1 MKNNIA
7 VILDFVPV
15 HFAIDGFGLNN
26 YDGTPLYNYPNDAV
40 GKSEWGTCNF
50 QHSRGDVCSF
60 LNSSAYY
67 WLKEYHIDGLRLDA
81 VGNLILL
88 AGVIVV
94 VERIEKR
101 FALFRTLIKDLNRE
115 CLILFFSPKIHLLI
129 KV

>member
-1 MKNNIA
+1 M
-7 VILDFVPV
+7 
-15 HFAIDGFGLNN
+15 NN

-81 VGNLILL
+81 VGNLIYWQ
-88 AGVIVV
+88 GNSGRG
-94 VERIEKR
+94 EIEKR
-101 FALFRTLIKDLNRE
+101 FALFKTLIKDLNRE
-115 CLILFFSPKIHLLI
+115 FLILFFSPKIHLLI